1 MAGWL
6 GYALDPHQVHGL
18 CVVPLAAQI
27 SRVQCS
33 GLLMFKEK
41 KRKKKKKEGQKKKGK
56 HEKRKIKGG
65 KRKKEKNSLSHLPSL
80 LLIFKFH

>member
-41 KRKKKKKEGQKKKGK
+41 KRKKKKKRGTKEKGKTRKKKN
-56 HEKRKIKGG
+56 KGG
-65 KRKKEKNSLSHLPSL
+65 KKKKREKFTFSFTILVTY
-80 LLIFKFH
+80 F